1 MVKNP
6 DAPAPGFLLE
16 QFPYNFY
23 EKPDHSAVE
32 GGNNFRVHDLVCHR
46 LSNGISDAVGERLQ
60 RDLRPDFSDLSPH
73 LRNLMDELR
82 RRDVEGEGDPPT
94 DFASHT

>member
-1 MVKNP
+1 MSSSQQWKRDPNP
-6 DAPAPGFLLE
+6 VMTAS
-16 QFPYNFY
+16 
-23 EKPDHSAVE
+23 SAKTRE
-32 GGNNFRVHDLVCHR
+32 PIDGNACR
-46 LSNGISDAVGERLQ
+46 SISDAVGERLQ